1 MSAMRLKPFL
11 FLSGLAYLLAVSARA
26 DLMFVPAPAVQSGVG
41 TNEVIFTGTL
51 SNTSLTD
58 DLFLN
63 NIQFDFMDEA
73 NDYLAADTNV
83 FFANVPG
90 ILLPGETYADVVFG
104 ITIAPG
110 TPPGQYFGFVTI
122 QGGTNIFAADNLADP
137 LFEVSLSPAALGV
150 ALSGTNLVLSWPS
163 PPGDF
168 LLQQNSDLTTTN
180 WLTVTNAPALTN
192 FQNQVVLPVA
202 AGNYFY
208 RLEYP

>member
-1 MSAMRLKPFL
+1 MPAMRLKPFL
-11 FLSGLAYLLAVSARA
+11 FLSGLALLLAVSARA
-26 DLMFVPAPAVQSGVG
+26 DLGFVLTPAVQSGVG
-41 TNEVIFTGTL
+41 SEEVIFTGTL
-51 SNTSLTD
+51 SNTSPTD

-73 NDYLAADTNV
+73 GDYFVADTNV

-90 ILLPGETYADVVFG
+90 ILLPGETYADVVFR

-110 TPPGQYFGFVTI
+110 TPPGQYFGFATL
-122 QGGTNIFAADNLADP
+122 QGGTNIFAADNLASP

-150 ALSGTNLVLSWPS
+150 AFSGTNFVLSWPS

-168 LLQQNSDLTTTN
+168 VLQQNSDLTTTN
-180 WLTVTNAPALTN
+180 WLTVTNTPALTN
-192 FQNQVVLPVA
+192 FQDQVMLPVA